1 MRREVFLFSL
11 VFFVLCFPSIFY
23 AQMSTMDKFKMQ
35 QQGDQIRSK
44 YDQFKNQ
51 VQTNSQNTVSQ
62 SQEVVQEKQVEAV
75 KYQEKQEET
84 TEVFDKLAKK
94 SQKSSM
100 GNMISLYGVPI
111 LIIAAIGVIFLIVWH
126 QNI

>member
-1 MRREVFLFSL
+1 MFSL

>member
-1 MRREVFLFSL
+1 M
-11 VFFVLCFPSIFY
+11 
-23 AQMSTMDKFKMQ
+23 
-35 QQGDQIRSK
+35 
-44 YDQFKNQ
+44 
-51 VQTNSQNTVSQ
+51 
-62 SQEVVQEKQVEAV
+62 QEKQVEAV

>member
-62 SQEVVQEKQVEAV
+62 SQEVVQEKQVEA
-75 KYQEKQEET
+75 
-84 TEVFDKLAKK
+84 D
-94 SQKSSM
+94 
-100 GNMISLYGVPI
+100 G
-111 LIIAAIGVIFLIVWH
+111 
-126 QNI
+126 

>member
-23 AQMSTMDKFKMQ
+23 AQMSSMDKFKMQ
-35 QQGDQIRSK
+35 QQADQIKSN

-51 VQTNSQNTVSQ
+51 AQTSSQETMTQ
-62 SQEVVQEKQVEAV
+62 SQQVVQEKQVEATQ
-75 KYQEKQEET
+75 YQEKQEQA
-84 TEVFDKLAKK
+84 TEVFDKIAKK
-94 SQKSSM
+94 NQKPSADSM
-100 GNMISLYGVPI
+100 IKLYGIPI
-111 LIIAAIGVIFLIVWH
+111 LIIAVIGVIFLIVWH